1 MLNGGGEKIK
11 WKLEMI
17 YNARKNHESGL
28 YGDKLTFLNLIYQ
41 GWDRDV
47 LFWCII
53 MGRQV
58 SEMRGEM
65 LKYVPKKV
73 LYIFHW
79 ANSHLCML
87 AWGNTL
93 LEPVRAKGSSDSWHH
108 RPPQWGSWH
117 FVIDESNLGPGGLVE
132 GFSALGP
139 ASGETYNTKK
149 CWHPQTQCFQIHA
162 GIQTHRR
169 ESTALAF
176 HTLCLLPICSRLT
189 HMCCHLLK
197 LPKSQVKSLLQGEFL
212 IFLLH
217 CATARGVINWYFM
230 CCQFATPFIYGE
242 THFLF
247 E

>member
-73 LYIFHW
+73 LYIYFIEPIHTCACW
-79 ANSHLCML
+79 PEETRCWS
-87 AWGNTL
+87 L
-93 LEPVRAKGSSDSWHH
+93 LELKGVRIVD
-108 RPPQWGSWH
+108 
-117 FVIDESNLGPGGLVE
+117 ITGPLSE
-132 GFSALGP
+132 AADIL
-139 ASGETYNTKK
+139 
-149 CWHPQTQCFQIHA
+149 
-162 GIQTHRR
+162 
-169 ESTALAF
+169 
-176 HTLCLLPICSRLT
+176 
-189 HMCCHLLK
+189 
-197 LPKSQVKSLLQGEFL
+197 
-212 IFLLH
+212 
-217 CATARGVINWYFM
+217 
-230 CCQFATPFIYGE
+230 
-242 THFLF
+242 
-247 E
+247 